1 MVVGDVA
8 TAVDVLVLGAGPAG
22 YVGAIRAA
30 QVGRR
35 VTLVDPGPPGG
46 ICLHRGCIP
55 LKALLSAS
63 ERYYQ
68 ASAGLDDLGIS
79 AGPVS
84 FDWARMNA
92 WKRGVVDRLSE
103 GVARLLAGNK
113 VEIVAGKGWFIN
125 AKEMR
130 VEGEY
135 GSHRFIFERCLLA
148 TGAQRRAL
156 PALPLD
162 GVNVLSPEQAL
173 ALPTFPDKLSIVG
186 NDYIALELA
195 TLFARLG
202 TAVTLLL
209 PGAGGRA
216 TTGSESAGTQFP
228 QAPAAA
234 GEALLAGVDP
244 AALRLVQAG
253 LRGLGVQIVANTRP
267 VGVRAEACIYTAGD
281 KSEEQTAPLPVV
293 VSLGM
298 QPLPAETLHLRE
310 GGVTCEPDGSPIVD
324 SSGRTSNERV
334 YVAGDARGGPALA
347 SVAIKQAKVAAEAMN
362 GARVQYAPLVTPLVA
377 LTSPE
382 VASAGLSPEAAQEA
396 GYQTVTGRFPLAA
409 NGRAL
414 TLGTNVG
421 LALVTAE
428 AGTETLLG
436 VTLVGPRAGDLI
448 GQAALAIEMGAT
460 LTDLTEILYAH
471 PTLGETLLEGA
482 EAALGRAIHVLG
494 AAPARVER

>member
-30 QVGRR
+30 QLGRR
-35 VTLVDPGPPGG
+35 VTLVDPGALGG
-46 ICLHRGCIP
+46 VCLHRGCIP
-55 LKALLSAS
+55 LKALLAAS

-68 ASAGLDDLGIS
+68 AQSGLGEMGIS

-84 FDWARMNA
+84 FDWARMAA
-92 WKRGVVDRLSE
+92 WKQGVIEKLSE
-103 GVARLLAGNK
+103 GVAKLLAGNK
-113 VEIVAGKGWFIN
+113 VEMVSGRGWFIN
-125 AKEMR
+125 EKEMR

-135 GSHRFIFERCLLA
+135 GAHRFIFERCLLA
-148 TGAQRRAL
+148 VGAQRRVL

-162 GVNVLSPEQAL
+162 GVRVLSPEQAL
-173 ALPTFPDKLSIVG
+173 ALPAFPAALSIVG

-202 TAVTLLL
+202 ASVTLLL
-209 PGAGGRA
+209 PG
-216 TTGSESAGTQFP
+216 
-228 QAPAAA
+228 
-234 GEALLAGVDP
+234 EALLDDVDP

-253 LRGLGVQIVANTRP
+253 LRGLGVQVVAHARP
-267 VGVRAEACIYTAGD
+267 VGRREDAVIYTVGD
-281 KSEEQTAPLPVV
+281 KPEEQTAPLPLV
-293 VSLGM
+293 VSLGV
-298 QPLPAETLHLRE
+298 QPQPAEALHLRE
-310 GGVTCEPDGSPIVD
+310 GGVTFEQDGAPVLD
-324 SSGRTSNERV
+324 SSLRTSNERV
-334 YVAGDARGGPALA
+334 YAAGDCRGGPALA
-347 SVAIKQAKVAAEAMN
+347 SVAIKQAKVAAEALN

-377 LTSPE
+377 LTAPE
-382 VASAGLSPEAAQEA
+382 LASVGLSPQAAQAA
-396 GYQTVTGRFPLAA
+396 GYRTVTGRFPLAA

-414 TLGTNVG
+414 TLGAHAG
-421 LALVTAE
+421 LALVTADAESE
-428 AGTETLLG
+428 ALLG

-482 EAALGRAIHVLG
+482 EAALGRAIHVLA
-494 AAPARVER
+494 AAPAKAGV